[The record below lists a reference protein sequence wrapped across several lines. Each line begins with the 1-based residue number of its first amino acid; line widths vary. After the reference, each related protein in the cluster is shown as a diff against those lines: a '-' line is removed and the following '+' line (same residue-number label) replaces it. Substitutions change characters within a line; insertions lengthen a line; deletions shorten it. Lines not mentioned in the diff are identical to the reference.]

1 MSDYETVAATEIHT
15 ATPGIVGEPHA
26 PGQPSDITLAE
37 RDCEPTDVTTQAEK
51 PGKPRSLAGDAWRD
65 LRRNPLFWIAIV
77 IATVVVLMAAFPS
90 LFTSADPRYCVLG
103 RQHDPASGSAIFG
116 FDFQGCDIFARA
128 VYGTRASLLVGGG
141 AAALAGTV
149 AILVGMFAGYMG
161 GWSDAVLSR
170 FIDII
175 LGIPLLL
182 AAIVV
187 MGRVGTGNEKARAL
201 AVILVLGGLGWTTAA
216 RVIRSSVITAKQQDY
231 VHAARM
237 LGAGNGR
244 IMWRHILP
252 NSLAPVLVVITIAL
266 GSFIAAEATLSFLGI
281 GLLPPTVSWGIDIDN
296 GRLHMRE
303 SAPPLVVPSIFLALT
318 VLAFIMLGDAIR
330 DAFDPKLR

>member
-1 MSDYETVAATEIHT
+1 
-15 ATPGIVGEPHA
+15 
-26 PGQPSDITLAE
+26 
-37 RDCEPTDVTTQAEK
+37 
-51 PGKPRSLAGDAWRD
+51 
-65 LRRNPLFWIAIV
+65 
-77 IATVVVLMAAFPS
+77 
-90 LFTSADPRYCVLG
+90 
-103 RQHDPASGSAIFG
+103 
-116 FDFQGCDIFARA
+116 
-128 VYGTRASLLVGGG
+128 
-141 AAALAGTV
+141 
-149 AILVGMFAGYMG
+149 MFAGYMG

-170 FIDII
+170 LIDII

-187 MGRVGTGNEKARAL
+187 MGRVGTGNERARAL

-231 VHAARM
+231 VHAART

-281 GLLPPTVSWGIDIDN
+281 GLLPPTISWGIDIDT

-303 SAPPLVVPSIFLALT
+303 SAAPLVVPSIFLALT